1 MRTVQITLEEELV
14 QAVDRAASRLAL
26 TRSAFARDALRA
38 GLLQR
43 YLGVCAQA
51 QHLFPLPE
59 PIPHTPAQRTG
70 RRHLDA

>member
-51 QHLFPLPE
+51 EQLILARETVLDPL
-59 PIPHTPAQRTG
+59 Q
-70 RRHLDA
+70 L